1 MKKLY
6 LSGFL
11 MLLTFQFSHAQCKEK
26 TSRSTKQKIYYQ
38 DVLLSGT
45 HEFITL
51 SKTGEE
57 KIFTYNNKLIELIF
71 HVQTFTEI
79 KFTSTKGNFTLFTT
93 ASNRNFWNSSFTLS
107 SPVTPDEIEKMKG
120 AVKIEIMLPEE
131 TKIYSIGSQKN
142 NLLNKAL
149 QCII

>member
-1 MKKLY
+1 
-6 LSGFL
+6 
-11 MLLTFQFSHAQCKEK
+11 MLLTFQSSHAQCKER
-26 TSRSTKQKIYYQ
+26 TSRATKQKTYYQ
-38 DVLLSGT
+38 DVLLSGA

-57 KIFTYNNKLIELIF
+57 KIFTYNNKLIEMIF

-79 KFTSTKGNFTLFTT
+79 RFTSTKGNFTLFTT

-120 AVKIEIMLPEE
+120 AVKIEIILPEE
-131 TKIYSIGSQKN
+131 TKIYSLGNQKN
-142 NLLNKAL
+142 NLLIKAL

>member
-1 MKKLY
+1 MKILH

-11 MLLTFQFSHAQCKEK
+11 LLFAFHTAHAQCQEK
-26 TSRSTKQKIYYQ
+26 ISRATKQKIYFQ
-38 DVLLSGT
+38 DVILSGT
-45 HEFITL
+45 HEFVTL

-107 SPVTPDEIEKMKG
+107 SPVTPEEMEKMKG
-120 AVKIEIMLPEE
+120 TVKIEIILPEE
-131 TKIYSIGSQKN
+131 TKIYSISSQKN
-142 NLLNKAL
+142 KLLNKAL